1 MQRILYILAVISL
14 LFIACKNGS
23 EEINLSSETRVSAF
37 TFYAD
42 TANPGLTEAVYRIE
56 HKELPDT
63 GRIYC
68 VDSLR
73 YGTCLDSVVPQVSY
87 KITPS
92 SAIFFTPDTTI
103 VSTGVDTLNFSQG
116 PIYLFVQAADT
127 VTKRWYRIDVHV
139 HTKDPNLYI
148 WQQMTNQ
155 IFASQHCETKAFY
168 NNGIL
173 TLYVNNG
180 FSTTIYQSANGMY
193 WQKAEAPTGLPTPC
207 QVRDIMQYGDTLYYV
222 TSDKLYTS
230 TDYFQWTE
238 TDFSNREFSL
248 VNMLVVFDNKAW
260 CILQDRATEALLLGT
275 VANNDIQPLDYIHGT
290 GSLLPKL
297 EAHIEGMEPG
307 DKFDVTL
314 APADGYGEVDPNR
327 IIDLP
332 KAAFEVNGEIR
343 EDLLV
348 PGNTIPM
355 MNSMGGVIPG
365 VVIEVSE
372 DSVKMDLNHQM
383 AGKTLHF
390 TGEVLSVRE
399 ATEKELTE
407 GLHGEFV
414 HTCGCGGCHGG
425 DCGGGCEGGHC
436 GEGHD
441 GDCGCGCH

>member
-1 MQRILYILAVISL
+1 M
-14 LFIACKNGS
+14 
-23 EEINLSSETRVSAF
+23 
-37 TFYAD
+37 
-42 TANPGLTEAVYRIE
+42 
-56 HKELPDT
+56 
-63 GRIYC
+63 
-68 VDSLR
+68 
-73 YGTCLDSVVPQVSY
+73 
-87 KITPS
+87 KITQN
-92 SAIFFTPDTTI
+92 A
-103 VSTGVDTLNFSQG
+103 VV
-116 PIYLFVQAADT
+116 
-127 VTKRWYRIDVHV
+127 
-139 HTKDPNLYI
+139 
-148 WQQMTNQ
+148 
-155 IFASQHCETKAFY
+155 
-168 NNGIL
+168 
-173 TLYVNNG
+173 
-180 FSTTIYQSANGMY
+180 
-193 WQKAEAPTGLPTPC
+193 
-207 QVRDIMQYGDTLYYV
+207 
-222 TSDKLYTS
+222 
-230 TDYFQWTE
+230 
-238 TDFSNREFSL
+238 EFSYEL
-248 VNMLVVFDNKAW
+248 EVDGQVVDHTTKE
-260 CILQDRATEALLLGT
+260 R
-275 VANNDIQPLDYIHGT
+275 PLDYIHGT

-314 APADGYGEVDPNR
+314 VPADGYGEVDPNR

-390 TGEVLSVRE
+390 TGEVISVRE